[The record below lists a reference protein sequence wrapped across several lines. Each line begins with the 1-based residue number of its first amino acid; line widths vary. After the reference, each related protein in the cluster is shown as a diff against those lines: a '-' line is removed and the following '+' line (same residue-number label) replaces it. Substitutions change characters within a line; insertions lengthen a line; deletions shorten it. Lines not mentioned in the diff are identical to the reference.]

1 MHNEGQP
8 PDIRTCIRVT
18 YLENDARIQQ
28 LLQPANDS
36 HNNLDDQSA
45 PLEYRYSRNDTDY
58 FSLSPPT
65 PQMLADMPLEKN
77 GTRRRRSSSS
87 SSILAKTL
95 LELSLKDPDTA
106 AHLPAVQGKQSQCD
120 LISQ

>member
-1 MHNEGQP
+1 M
-8 PDIRTCIRVT
+8 
-18 YLENDARIQQ
+18 
-28 LLQPANDS
+28 NDS

-95 LELSLKDPDTA
+95 LELSLKDQDTA
-106 AHLPAVQGKQSQCD
+106 AHFPAVQGKQS
-120 LISQ
+120 